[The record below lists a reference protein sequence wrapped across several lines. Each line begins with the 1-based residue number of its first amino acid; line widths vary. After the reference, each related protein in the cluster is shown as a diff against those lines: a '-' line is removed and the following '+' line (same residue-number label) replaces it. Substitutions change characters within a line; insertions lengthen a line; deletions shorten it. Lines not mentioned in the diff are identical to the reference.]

1 VARRERGFRGAQR
14 ALSFS
19 VAHHLLDARLS
30 LVVVVAVDCHRPSL
44 QLVPDPSTVKST
56 QQ

>member
-56 QQ
+56 QL